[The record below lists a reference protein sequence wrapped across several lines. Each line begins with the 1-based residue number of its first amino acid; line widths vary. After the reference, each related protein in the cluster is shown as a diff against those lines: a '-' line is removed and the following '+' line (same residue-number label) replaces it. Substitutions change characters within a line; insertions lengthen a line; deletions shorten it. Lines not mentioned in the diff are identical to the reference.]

1 MNQMKQKSKIC
12 DYLNIHEQYKQEL
25 AGRLKTNEESE
36 YYGDLHTKK
45 LKETVRIWFTNPCG
59 IGIDPNKIKNHNSF
73 YFLRYKSK
81 CDIFGL
87 AETNVNWHL
96 LKGSASFY
104 SRVKY
109 YWNRFKTTT
118 SHNIHAKHGINQRG
132 GTCSAAVG
140 QIAHRI
146 NKVGKDNKGLGRW
159 VWLEFKGRENHTTRV
174 YTAYR
179 PGSRPP
185 RSSKRTTVFHQ
196 HDQYIRD
203 NKLKT
208 DPWKMFYN
216 DIIMEITEQ
225 IKSKHIVLMLDI
237 NQNAIEGSFNEQ
249 MESIGLRNAFKT
261 REHGTIPATHHRG
274 SQPISAIYHSHSL
287 KVVRTGIPPIG
298 IGVSGDHRNM
308 YADFTAESF
317 LGQQMHMVTD
327 HSIKTLHLRDPRVYK
342 KFIKTLKKH
351 LQEHK
356 LLQKGQLLFSKASY
370 PPTLDQIM
378 IN

>member
-146 NKVGKDNKGLGRW
+146 NKVGKDKKGLGRW
-159 VWLEFKGRENHTTRV
+159 VWLEFKGRENHTIRV
-174 YTAYR
+174 YTAYK

-196 HDQYIRD
+196 HDQ
-203 NKLKT
+203 
-208 DPWKMFYN
+208 
-216 DIIMEITEQ
+216 
-225 IKSKHIVLMLDI
+225 
-237 NQNAIEGSFNEQ
+237 
-249 MESIGLRNAFKT
+249 
-261 REHGTIPATHHRG
+261 
-274 SQPISAIYHSHSL
+274 
-287 KVVRTGIPPIG
+287 
-298 IGVSGDHRNM
+298 
-308 YADFTAESF
+308 
-317 LGQQMHMVTD
+317 
-327 HSIKTLHLRDPRVYK
+327 
-342 KFIKTLKKH
+342 
-351 LQEHK
+351 
-356 LLQKGQLLFSKASY
+356 
-370 PPTLDQIM
+370 
-378 IN
+378 